1 MPTADDFINESKKIF
16 LQRMLTLDFFLLLR
30 AKSENLLPASY
41 LLYYLNYQAL
51 LKSTK

>member
-30 AKSENLLPASY
+30 AKSENLSRPLTSF
-41 LLYYLNYQAL
+41 
-51 LKSTK
+51 TT